1 VEGRPRSSNHRSS
14 LAVLLGLAGVLA
26 VPGAVALAQ
35 QSPGVNLLDAAWA
48 IPAGFALGLVA
59 LGLANLARTRVQW
72 TLGRAGGLGRARAAR
87 WLAGLGIAIAVSASI
102 SVGFYEVLL
111 RFEK

>member
-14 LAVLLGLAGVLA
+14 LAVLLGLAAVLA
-26 VPGAVALAQ
+26 IPAAVAVAQ
-35 QSPGVNLLDAAWA
+35 QSPSINLLDAAWA
-48 IPAGFALGLVA
+48 IPAGFGLGLCA
-59 LGLANLARTRVQW
+59 LALANLARARVQW
-72 TLGRAGGLGRARAAR
+72 TLGRAGGLGRVRAAR
-87 WLAGLGIAIAVSASI
+87 WLAGIGIAIAVSAAI